1 MEFHE
6 TGMGKKF
13 FESAVPALIRKI
25 EKIGIELERLN
36 DSRAN
41 EDKRDEL
48 ERDIREILLKELE
61 EVSYH
66 NTLFFSTIC
75 RLFPEQS
82 WRVKFKD
89 DSFVVGLSTPAGG
102 LSFIFH
108 IEAWDNF
115 DGVTELDTIN
125 SVADHNSNNVSDKLG
140 ALVRYLLYG
149 EE

>member
-6 TGMGKKF
+6 TGLGKRF
-13 FESAVPALIRKI
+13 FESSVPALIRKI
-25 EKIGIELERLN
+25 EKIGTELERLN
-36 DSRAN
+36 DFRVEEAAKN
-41 EDKRDEL
+41 ELGYGVLLDEL
-48 ERDIREILLKELE
+48 D

-82 WRVKFKD
+82 YRVKVRD

-140 ALVRYLLYG
+140 ALVRHLLYG